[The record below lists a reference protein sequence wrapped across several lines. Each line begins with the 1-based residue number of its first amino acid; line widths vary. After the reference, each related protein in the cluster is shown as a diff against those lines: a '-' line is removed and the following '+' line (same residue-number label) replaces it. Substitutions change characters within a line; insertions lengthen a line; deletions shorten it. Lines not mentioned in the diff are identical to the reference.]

1 MRSNGYLCRWRSSP
15 SPPCVNPHH
24 VAGCYRPQR
33 SCGKVMFLHLSVSHS
48 VHEGVSASVHAGIHP
63 PGRYTRSR
71 YTPRQVHPP
80 GTPPWQGHP
89 LADTPPGRYTHTPGR
104 YTHPPWQVHTHP
116 RQVHPPRR
124 SLQRTVRILLEC
136 FLVFLFRRSRDTF
149 TGYNG
154 TEIH

>member
-71 YTPRQVHPP
+71 YTPLVHPRQVHPP
-80 GTPPWQGHP
+80 ARDTPWQKHS
-89 LADTPPGRYTHTPGR
+89 LADTHTPLAGTHTPLAG
-104 YTHPPWQVHTHP
+104 THTPSAGTP
-116 RQVHPPRR
+116 PPRR